1 MSSGSEEGNAVKSN
15 VAYALQIVAGGLFVA
30 AGAAKL
36 AGADIMV
43 QEFDLVGL
51 GQSAR
56 ILVGLIEIIGGLC
69 LVVPRAGVLG
79 ATLVACTVVGF
90 LSAAYGVS
98 SASRPSPTSGPL
110 LIYESSQTP
119 AEWTRRGD
127 GQASR
132 QAVRANALDI

>member
-1 MSSGSEEGNAVKSN
+1 MKSN
-15 VAYALQIVAGGLFVA
+15 VAYALQILAAGLFVA

-51 GQSAR
+51 DQSAR
-56 ILVGLIEIIGGLC
+56 ILVGSIEIIGGLC

-98 SASRPSPTSGPL
+98 SASRASPTNGPL
-110 LIYESSQTP
+110 WTIYQSSQTP
-119 AEWTRRGD
+119 AEWTRRGEA
-127 GQASR
+127 QPSHH
-132 QAVRANALDI
+132 AVRANALDI

>member
-1 MSSGSEEGNAVKSN
+1 MKSK
-15 VAYALQIVAGGLFVA
+15 VAYALQILAGGLFVA

-43 QEFDLVGL
+43 QEFDLIGL

-56 ILVGLIEIIGGLC
+56 SLVGLIEIIGGLC

-98 SASRPSPTSGPL
+98 SASRASPTSGQPL
-110 LIYESSQTP
+110 TIYQSSQTP
-119 AEWTRRGD
+119 AEWTRRGEA
-127 GQASR
+127 QPSR
-132 QAVRANALDI
+132 HAVKGLDI

>member
-1 MSSGSEEGNAVKSN
+1 MKLN
-15 VAYALQIVAGGLFVA
+15 VAYALQILAAGLFVA

-79 ATLVACTVVGF
+79 ATLVACTVIGF

-98 SASRPSPTSGPL
+98 SASRPSPTRGSL
-110 LIYESSQTP
+110 LTIYESSQTP
-119 AEWTRRGD
+119 AEWTRRGEA
-127 GQASR
+127 QLIR
-132 QAVRANALDI
+132 TAVRANALDI